1 MEIKN
6 GKLCKYAS
14 GGKKFKI
21 CGGMYIAEGYVR
33 IYVDY
38 VEYYVE
44 AVIENTLIA
53 E

>member
-1 MEIKN
+1 MESCANMQAGAKN
-6 GKLCKYAS
+6 SKYVAGCTLPKDMS
-14 GGKKFKI
+14 
-21 CGGMYIAEGYVR
+21 E
-33 IYVDY
+33 YVDY